1 VEGWPED
8 EITMG
13 IFERAKEALRAN
25 LSALSKDGD
34 DPAALIDA
42 TLREMQGALTQGQK
56 ELVTTLGTAK
66 RLDAEAE
73 AQRVEAGRWEERA
86 TLAIRK
92 GDDALARDALKQKA
106 RLTREH
112 TRLLEQ
118 AATARSS
125 ADKLRGTLD
134 DLESR
139 ARDLE
144 ARKGALAAQVRVAR
158 TASSA
163 EASASSGALSDLQRF
178 GQRIDALEAEVE
190 VANALGNTQKAD
202 LEARFRK
209 LEQTSAHSA
218 VEDELA
224 ALKRKVE
231 GG

>member
-1 VEGWPED
+1 
-8 EITMG
+8 MG

-25 LSALSKDGD
+25 LSALSKEGD
-34 DPAALIDA
+34 DPAALIES
-42 TLREMQGALTQGQK
+42 TLHEMQGALSQGQK

-66 RLDAEAE
+66 RLDGEAE
-73 AQRVEAGRWEERA
+73 IQRVEAGRWEERA
-86 TLAIRK
+86 TLAVRK
-92 GDDALARDALKQKA
+92 GDDALARDALKQKNRA
-106 RLTREH
+106 TREH
-112 TRLLEQ
+112 ARLLEQ
-118 AATARSS
+118 AATARNS
-125 ADKLRGTLD
+125 AEALRATLD
-134 DLESR
+134 DLENR

-163 EASASSGALSDLQRF
+163 DAGAASNSALSDLQRF
-178 GQRIDALEAEVE
+178 GQRINALEAEVE
-190 VANALGNTQKAD
+190 VANALGDTQKAD

-209 LEQTSAHSA
+209 LEQNTAHSA

>member
-1 VEGWPED
+1 
-8 EITMG
+8 MG

-34 DPAALIDA
+34 DPAALIDS
-42 TLREMQGALTQGQK
+42 TLHEMQGALAQGQK
-56 ELVTTLGTAK
+56 ELVSTLGTAK
-66 RLDAEAE
+66 RLEGEAE

-86 TLAIRK
+86 TLAVRK
-92 GDDALARDALKQKA
+92 GDDGLARDALKQKA
-106 RLTREH
+106 RATREH

-125 ADKLRGTLD
+125 ADALRATLD
-134 DLESR
+134 DLEKRS
-139 ARDLE
+139 RDLE

-163 EASASSGALSDLQRF
+163 DVSASSSALSDLQRF

-190 VANALGNTQKAD
+190 VANALGDTQKAD

-209 LEQTSAHSA
+209 LEQTNAHSA

>member
-1 VEGWPED
+1 
-8 EITMG
+8 MG
-13 IFERAKEALRAN
+13 IFERAKDALRAN

-42 TLREMQGALTQGQK
+42 TLREMQGALAQGQK

-86 TLAIRK
+86 TLAVRK

-112 TRLLEQ
+112 ARLLEQ

-158 TASSA
+158 TASSTDT
-163 EASASSGALSDLQRF
+163 SSALSDLQRF

-190 VANALGNTQKAD
+190 VANALGDTEKAD

-209 LEQTSAHSA
+209 LEQSSAHSA

>member
-1 VEGWPED
+1 
-8 EITMG
+8 MG

-25 LSALSKDGD
+25 LSALSKGGD
-34 DPAALIDA
+34 DPAALIES
-42 TLREMQGALTQGQK
+42 TLHEMQGALSQGQK

-66 RLDAEAE
+66 RLDGEAE

-86 TLAIRK
+86 TLAVRK
-92 GDDALARDALKQKA
+92 GDDALARDALKQKNRA
-106 RLTREH
+106 TREH
-112 TRLLEQ
+112 ARLLEQ
-118 AATARSS
+118 AATARNS
-125 ADKLRGTLD
+125 AEALRATLD
-134 DLESR
+134 DLENR

-163 EASASSGALSDLQRF
+163 DTGASNSALSDLQRF
-178 GQRIDALEAEVE
+178 GQRINALEAEVE
-190 VANALGNTQKAD
+190 VANALGDNQKAD

-209 LEQTSAHSA
+209 LEQNTAHNA